1 MEFPMSL
8 ILRIFHNLTQVYPV
22 HPMAV
27 HFPIAL
33 TGAAL
38 FFVLLALWRRREI
51 LEQVAFANLSLAA
64 VSTIVAGAAGIHDNM
79 VSFEGKAPHH
89 TAKIILAFILFV
101 VATATAVIRWKKET
115 IFQDKAA
122 KSIYVAAYFISFVL
136 AAVLGFLGGI
146 ITYGF

>member
-1 MEFPMSL
+1 MNL
-8 ILRIFHNLTQVYPV
+8 ILRILHNLTQVYPLHTMV
-22 HPMAV
+22 V

-38 FFVLLALWRRREI
+38 FFILLALWRCSEI

-64 VSTIVAGAAGIHDNM
+64 ASTIVAAAFGIRDNL
-79 VSFEGKAPHH
+79 VSFAGNAPNH
-89 TAKIILAFILFV
+89 TAKIILAFILFIV
-101 VATATAVIRWKKET
+101 TTATAVVRWKKES
-115 IFQDKAA
+115 IFQDKATRTV
-122 KSIYVAAYFISFVL
+122 YVAAYSISFVI

>member
-1 MEFPMSL
+1 MGF
-8 ILRIFHNLTQVYPV
+8 ILRIFHNLTQVYPL
-22 HPMAV
+22 HPMVV

-38 FFVLLALWRRREI
+38 FFILLALWRRSEI

-64 VSTIVAGAAGIHDNM
+64 ASTIAAAAFGIRDNL
-79 VSFEGKAPHH
+79 VSFDGKAPNY

-101 VATATAVIRWKKET
+101 VTTATVVARWKKET
-115 IFQDKAA
+115 FFQDKATRT
-122 KSIYVAAYFISFVL
+122 IYLAAYIISFFL